1 MKKKTTIELNKV
13 KLRNYSAMA
22 GAVLASGAVNAQI
35 TYVDVNPDA
44 TVNTGNSPYNLDFNN
59 DANPDVIFAV
69 QAASGSGSASYMGLP
84 FTYSYEGVFA
94 NVGAGAGAAVMGAI
108 TGSSSTFAPT
118 ALNDGDP
125 INNAGQFGSGGGLA
139 YAGIVNI
146 PAFGVIDYP
155 ATGGEFI
162 GLDDVFLG
170 ARFTNSGATH
180 YGWIRLSVAADAT
193 TITIKDY
200 AYNSVAA
207 DAINAGQT
215 LNLDHIAVENKV
227 TIKTQLD
234 QAFVNVTPDLI
245 GGEIVIVDL
254 SGKEMVNVAITD
266 ILTTIPF
273 EGIDTGIYMLS
284 ARFENGSVSKKVYV
298 K

>member
-1 MKKKTTIELNKV
+1 MKKNSTVELNKV

-59 DANPDVIFAV
+59 DANPDLIFAV
-69 QAASGSGSASYMGLP
+69 QAGSGAGSTTYMGIP

-94 NVGAGAGAAVMGAI
+94 NVGAGAGAAVMGSI
-108 TGSSSTFAPT
+108 TGSSSTFAPA

-125 INNAGQFGSGGGLA
+125 IPTGQFGSGGGLA
-139 YAGIVNI
+139 YAGIINV
-146 PAFGVIDYP
+146 PAFSLLDYP
-155 ATGGEFI
+155 ISGGDFI

-170 ARFTNSGATH
+170 ARFTNSAATH
-180 YGWIRLSVAADAT
+180 YGWVRLSVAADAT

-200 AYNSVAA
+200 AYNSVAT
-207 DAINAGQT
+207 DPINAGQT

-254 SGKEMVNVAITD
+254 SGKEMVSAAITD

-284 ARFENGSVSKKVYV
+284 ARFENGSVSKKIYI

>member
-1 MKKKTTIELNKV
+1 MKKNSTIEMNKV

-59 DANPDVIFAV
+59 DANPDLIFAV
-69 QAASGSGSASYMGLP
+69 QAGSGAGSATYMGIP

-94 NVGAGAGAAVMGAI
+94 NVQAGAGAAVMGTI

-125 INNAGQFGSGGGLA
+125 IDNAGQFGSGGGLA
-139 YAGIVNI
+139 YAGVVNV
-146 PAFGVIDYP
+146 PAFSIVDYP
-155 ATGGEFI
+155 ITGGEFT
-162 GLDDVFLG
+162 GLDDVYLG
-170 ARFTNSGATH
+170 ARFTNSAAIH
-180 YGWIRLSVAADAT
+180 YGWVRLSVAADAT

-200 AYNSVAA
+200 AYNTVAT

-215 LNLDHIAVENKV
+215 LNLDHVAIENKV

-234 QAFVNVTPDLI
+234 QAFVNVTPDLV
-245 GGEIVIVDL
+245 GGEIVMVDL
-254 SGKEMVNVAITD
+254 SGKELVSVAITD